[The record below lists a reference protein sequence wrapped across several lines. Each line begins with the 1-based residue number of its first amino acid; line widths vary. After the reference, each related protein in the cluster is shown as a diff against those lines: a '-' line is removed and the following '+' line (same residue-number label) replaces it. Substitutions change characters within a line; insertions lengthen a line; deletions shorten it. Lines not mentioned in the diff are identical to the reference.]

1 MRTQIVFIYSIFES
15 LKKAIFLD
23 KYQSQKFSALGAPRQ
38 RPPCAGCLL
47 RKAPSSSP
55 PVIGIF
61 HRFRS
66 KYTNNPEPLGLR
78 QSHQRQARRGEPIP
92 NRQAFRLTQPHRFAM
107 SSQSLAIG
115 LADSGTL
122 AYTPSPLAKRPAG
135 ARRPAG

>member
-15 LKKAIFLD
+15 LKKALD
-23 KYQSQKFSALGAPRQ
+23 KYQSQKFSAFGAPRQ
-38 RPPCAGCLL
+38 RPLCAGC
-47 RKAPSSSP
+47 RPREAPSSSP

-78 QSHQRQARRGEPIP
+78 RSYQHQAQRGEPIP

-107 SSQSLAIG
+107 SSQSLAIAAW

-122 AYTPSPLAKRPAG
+122 AYTPSPKG
-135 ARRPAG
+135 